1 MDKNSLA
8 SRFMRTR
15 EMVQIGLSGKI
26 FSDKEVL
33 ELVAAVK
40 KSN

>member
-1 MDKNSLA
+1 MDKNSLV
-8 SRFMRTR
+8 SRFVRTR
-15 EMVQIGLSGKI
+15 EMARFELSCKI

-33 ELVAAVK
+33 ALVAAVK

>member
-1 MDKNSLA
+1 MRIGETA
-8 SRFMRTR
+8 RF
-15 EMVQIGLSGKI
+15 ELSGKI

-33 ELVAAVK
+33 ALVVDVK